1 MIIFKFW
8 PPWANSHNKFNSIAS
23 NGSRATRLCLPVSIR
38 FDSVTTNSSS
48 SESPGSARGH
58 TLCTPPGMGLISCLF
73 CLAWLL
79 NKLIYFHL
87 TPPPV
92 NVCSGPSMLPGLRRP
107 VTENGSWYFFL
118 FQVEFKS
125 LYYGFDQGRL
135 KFDMYDFCWIS
146 PFSDEC

>member
-1 MIIFKFW
+1 MLIFKFW

-23 NGSRATRLCLPVSIR
+23 NGSRATQLCLPVSIR

-58 TLCTPPGMGLISCLF
+58 TLCTPPGVGLISCLF

-92 NVCSGPSMLPGLRRP
+92 NVCSVSIHAPA
-107 VTENGSWYFFL
+107 VTSSGDRKWWLIFFVH
-118 FQVEFKS
+118 FQVEFQS
-125 LYYGFDQGRL
+125 LYYGIRSVGLLLVITLQW
-135 KFDMYDFCWIS
+135 WI
-146 PFSDEC
+146 